1 MRENLAGEV
10 VEANKESAPGVGMKA
25 FVAVLVGEIPVMDA
39 MERLVVRQG
48 MNVL

>member
-1 MRENLAGEV
+1 MKEKIAGAI
-10 VEANKESAPGVGMKA
+10 VETNKESAPGVEVKA
-25 FVAVLVGEIPVMDA
+25 FVAVLVGKIPVMDA